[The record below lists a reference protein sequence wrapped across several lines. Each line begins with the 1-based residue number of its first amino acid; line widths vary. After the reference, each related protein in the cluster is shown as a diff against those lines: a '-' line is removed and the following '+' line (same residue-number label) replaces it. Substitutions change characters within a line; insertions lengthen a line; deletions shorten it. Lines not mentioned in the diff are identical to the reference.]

1 MFNNSIGYGEG
12 TSPPLSFNLPD
23 LNLRAFG
30 VPMVLPKTALFRKL
44 KSLESVKPGK
54 LAGKMGVV
62 INLVTRLPVAIWFQ
76 ENPSA

>member
-1 MFNNSIGYGEG
+1 
-12 TSPPLSFNLPD
+12 
-23 LNLRAFG
+23 
-30 VPMVLPKTALFRKL
+30 MVQQKTALFRKL
-44 KSLESVKPGK
+44 KSLSEVKPGK